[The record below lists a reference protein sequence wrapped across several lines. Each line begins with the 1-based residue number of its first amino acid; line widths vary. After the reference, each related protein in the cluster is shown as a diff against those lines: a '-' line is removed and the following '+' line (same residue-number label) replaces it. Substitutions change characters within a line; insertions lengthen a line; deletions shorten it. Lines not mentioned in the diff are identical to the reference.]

1 MQQSSTESQSSDV
14 IRMNTAYNN
23 IFGSRNINKLAGQ
36 ISHPIKIPNQK
47 LQHLKPIKKSA
58 DRDAT
63 VIVPSASSRKS
74 AAEASAFSSSFLPPF
89 KWFWK
94 RLVRHRKNSV
104 VPGINASPFR
114 RRKRST
120 KGILSRILK
129 LANSDEKPHE
139 KQSNESDKE
148 SESNK
153 VQISSNYLKLFID
166 YFLVQIKMV
175 ESLDRIKGSDDK
187 GVGSRVSKIVKTF
200 LCYNDNN
207 MFSHKNYKK

>member
-23 IFGSRNINKLAGQ
+23 IFGSRGSINISKLAGQ
-36 ISHPIKIPNQK
+36 ISHPIKIPNHK
-47 LQHLKPIKKSA
+47 LQLLKPIKKFVESN
-58 DRDAT
+58 AT
-63 VIVPSASSRKS
+63 VIVPPASSRKS
-74 AAEASAFSSSFLPPF
+74 AVEASTFSSSFLPPF

-129 LANSDEKPHE
+129 LANSDKKPHE
-139 KQSNESDKE
+139 NQSNESDNE

-153 VQISSNYLKLFID
+153 V
-166 YFLVQIKMV
+166 
-175 ESLDRIKGSDDK
+175 
-187 GVGSRVSKIVKTF
+187 
-200 LCYNDNN
+200 
-207 MFSHKNYKK
+207 